1 MNYNNAKE
9 QFEKYLNSYDRD
21 NGKVR
26 LKIIHTYGV
35 VHDMTEICKRMQLS
49 DEDTELARIIA
60 LLHDIGRFEQLKR
73 FDSFEPTTMDHAA
86 YGVQVLFEEGMIRQF
101 VPESTWDD
109 IIHTAIARHSDFKLE
124 GITDPLTLLHARLIR
139 DADKLDNCRVKL
151 EDDLL
156 VFMGASGEEIGA
168 QAITPV
174 IYDTVFKNQCVYSPD
189 RVTRMDYWV
198 SYVAYFLDINY
209 RATLDIIEEHDYL
222 NKIIDRIPYSNPDTR
237 RKWKTSAHIWLNLS
251 TPAQDIPGTNPHFL
265 QKKDLTYLSQILFI
279 YPQSFS
285 TQEIYPTQKPG
296 IHSPTNSLHLIITY
310 SHASTKPGVCSGDC

>member
-168 QAITPV
+168 QAITILFSKTSVSTPLTASPEWITGSPTSLTSLTSIIV
-174 IYDTVFKNQCVYSPD
+174 QPSISSKNTTTS
-189 RVTRMDYWV
+189 TR
-198 SYVAYFLDINY
+198 SSTAFL
-209 RATLDIIEEHDYL
+209 T
-222 NKIIDRIPYSNPDTR
+222 PTR
-237 RKWKTSAHIWLNLS
+237 TPARKWKTSAHIWLNLS